1 MMRRVGDRVVV
12 VGTVN
17 LDLCFEVARLPAPD
31 ETLGGAAYSE
41 AGGGKGANTAA
52 AAAASGAD
60 CVLVAAV
67 GDDRAGVD
75 ALEELDGYGVDTS
88 AVVRIPGAP
97 TGRAG
102 IITAPVTNMIVVASG
117 ANAELGAERLTTALR
132 SLGRETPTWCLVNGE
147 LPDELVEAAAG
158 AAHELGWRV
167 AYNASPA
174 RPLGPSMLA
183 ARALLVVNEV
193 EARQLT
199 GLDVERDAAAELASR
214 HGRVVVTLGADG
226 ALVAE
231 GGSVTEVPPTPVT
244 PVDTVGAGDAFT
256 GALLASLAAGAP
268 LVEATRTGV
277 EAGGRAVSHRGAR
290 GWLNS

>member
-17 LDLCFEVARLPAPD
+17 LDLCFEVARLPASD

-67 GDDRAGVD
+67 GDDPAGRA
-75 ALEELDGYGVDTS
+75 ALAELEGYGVDTS
-88 AVVRIPGAP
+88 AVVRIPGTP

-102 IITAPVTNMIVVASG
+102 ILTAPGTNMIVVASG
-117 ANAELGAERLTTALR
+117 ANAGLGSRVGDVLAT
-132 SLGRETPTWCLVNGE
+132 LGGEDPTWCLVNGE
-147 LPDELVEAAAG
+147 LPDDAVESAAG
-158 AAHELGWRV
+158 VAHELGWRV

-183 ARALLVVNEV
+183 ARPLLVVNEV

-199 GLDVERDAAAELASR
+199 GFDVERDAAAELASR
-214 HGRVVVTLGADG
+214 HGRAVVTLGADG

-231 GGSVTEVPPTPVT
+231 GGQITEVPPTPVT

-256 GALLASLAAGAP
+256 GALLASLAAGAS
-268 LVEATRTGV
+268 LVDATRTGV

-290 GWLNS
+290 GWLNP